1 MHLLTLIPEE
11 EEGKGVWVVGG
22 GWKRRMSAPKRKKK
36 GKIKGKKKRKKG
48 KKGKKRKKEEF
59 RLIRKRKVNDDRG
72 ISQYDVGNLVVWVI
86 DQSTVKSLSC
96 ILYLRGVITPTKQQ
110 SYGCL
115 RVV

>member
-1 MHLLTLIPEE
+1 M
-11 EEGKGVWVVGG
+11 GG
-22 GWKRRMSAPKRKKK
+22 GWWMEKKDECTKKEKK